1 MREQLRELA
10 KRADAYFDEA
20 HRVLAEAHTGPYKLY
35 AIPSNGYWNE
45 IPEAVREMGSALL
58 ADVLAFTGKLAD
70 ASRAASLTSAEDTTE
85 VRVAAKK
92 LRAAIRF
99 TRYFYQ
105 EPEVVH
111 DEGTVL
117 GLRPASQSERGSLPP
132 PEAKT
137 EFREYLGDLSDVL
150 RLVENSGQAE
160 SAGSGSPVAG
170 RSTAQ
175 RFRPGTA
182 FLMMWMDPGQPA
194 LLDVMDA
201 VKETFARF
209 DIRAIRADD
218 IEHEGLIS
226 ERVLNEIR
234 TAEFLFADL
243 TGVRP
248 NVYYEV
254 GYAHALNKRVIL
266 FRQGGTNLHFDL
278 AGYNCPEYSGLRD
291 LREKLTKR
299 LVELTNKNPKDAT
312 GI

>member
-1 MREQLRELA
+1 MRQQLRELA
-10 KRADAYFDEA
+10 GRADAYFDQA
-20 HRVLAEAHTGPYKLY
+20 HRALAEAHTGPYSLY
-35 AIPSNGYWNE
+35 AVSGHDYWAE
-45 IPEAVREMGSALL
+45 LPEAIQDAGTALVT
-58 ADVLAFTGKLAD
+58 DVLAFTGKLAE
-70 ASRAASLTSAEDTTE
+70 ASRSGALTSTEDTTE

-92 LRAAIRF
+92 MRAAIRL

-117 GLRPASQSERGSLPP
+117 GFRPASQSEGGALPP
-132 PEAKT
+132 PTAKA
-137 EFREYLGDLSDVL
+137 EFRENAGVLSDVL
-150 RLVENSGQAE
+150 RLVESSGHADM
-160 SAGSGSPVAG
+160 AVSGSQVGSPAA
-170 RSTAQ
+170 AQ

-182 FLMMWMDPGQPA
+182 FLMMWMDPAQPA

-226 ERVLNEIR
+226 DRVLNEIR

-243 TGVRP
+243 TGTRP

-254 GYAHALNKRVIL
+254 GYAHALNKRVML

-299 LVELTNKNPKDAT
+299 LIELTNKNPNDAT